1 MRNFARRGTAG
12 GGTANTTTWIT
23 MTGIIL
29 AKADR
34 TGTNGATT
42 MATHHR
48 RHPHPLL
55 RSDGGVK

>member
-1 MRNFARRGTAG
+1 MAG